1 MATKTTNLP
10 ATVDDLY
17 RVDGKAE
24 LVGGGIICEPPTGYG
39 PNWGAGSI
47 YVSLRQHRAIAGGGV
62 AVSDNCAFLVD
73 LPNRQSFSPDA
84 AWFSGPTTGMK
95 FLEGAPDFAADT
107 TVDPVMLAEAGL
119 IRRSGRERVKVLGNG
134 EVPHAL
140 MLKVHAISESARAK
154 IEAKGGRVEILG
166 AKQQDAGS

>member
-1 MATKTTNLP
+1 MP
-10 ATVDDLY
+10 LY
-17 RVDGKAE
+17 RRIPKRGFLPRNGRHTE
-24 LVGGGIICEPPTGYG
+24 Y
-39 PNWGAGSI
+39 
-47 YVSLRQHRAIAGGGV
+47 
-62 AVSDNCAFLVD
+62 AVVN
-73 LPNRQSFSPDA
+73 
-84 AWFSGPTTGMK
+84 
-95 FLEGAPDFAADT
+95 LEALERFAADT